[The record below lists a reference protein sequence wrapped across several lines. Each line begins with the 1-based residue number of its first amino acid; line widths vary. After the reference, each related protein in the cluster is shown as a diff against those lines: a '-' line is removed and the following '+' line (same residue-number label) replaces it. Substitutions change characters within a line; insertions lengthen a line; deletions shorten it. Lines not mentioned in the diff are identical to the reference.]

1 MKFWEDT
8 WVGDRSLKDTYP
20 RLFSISEC
28 KESTMVEIAVGE
40 QENSLHIFGWSLGWK
55 RASFEWRSSWKSK

>member
-8 WVGDRSLKDTYP
+8 WVGDPSLKDTYP

-28 KESTMVEIAVGE
+28 KESTMAAETGVGE
-40 QENSLHIFGWSLGWK
+40 QENPIHISRWNLGWR
-55 RASFEWRSSWKSK
+55 RARFK